1 MSHIRLPGKRLVK
14 CKACGG
20 AGHTH
25 IQPPFDRPHT
35 DGYEYVCM
43 DCNGRGNMWIDSQI
57 DIETLALMIKEKLE
71 DGK

>member
-20 AGHTH
+20 AGFTL
-25 IQPPFDRPHT
+25 IE
-35 DGYEYVCM
+35 GYEYICKE
-43 DCNGRGNMWIDSQI
+43 CNGNKIKWIDTTI

>member
-20 AGHTH
+20 AGFTL
-25 IQPPFDRPHT
+25 RG
-35 DGYEYVCM
+35 GYEYICQE
-43 DCNGRGNMWIDSQI
+43 CNGRGNKWIDSTI

>member
-20 AGHTH
+20 AGFTLIEGH
-25 IQPPFDRPHT
+25 
-35 DGYEYVCM
+35 EYICQE
-43 DCNGRGNMWIDSQI
+43 CNGRKNKWIDSTI